1 MHLCALNVSW
11 AKGYALTVRAFW
23 RAEELRWVEM
33 NFFQCSDEM
42 KTVEK
47 NLLRW
52 HMRRDGMRWEEV
64 RWGDMRCEEIR
75 WFEMRW
81 AVECEVLVWSAKC
94 MVWRVQCEVWGKCSL
109 DVACQR
115 GRTPVTFSGSNST
128 TSSHKAQSTHA
139 RRTAHAVKK
148 VLSPNLRQL
157 PPRRGGY
164 YWYLLSVHHL
174 NHDQYIFN
182 LQHVFYV
189 LLTFSVY

>member
-1 MHLCALNVSW
+1 MVYKSGFDITKYFVKIFLRKRICVPSFCVQKLCALNVSW
-11 AKGYALTVRAFW
+11 AKGFALTVRDFW

-52 HMRRDGMRWEEV
+52 HVRRDGMRWEEA

-81 AVECEVLVWSAKC
+81 TVECEVQVWSVKC
-94 MVWRVQCEVWGKCSL
+94 RVWRVQCEVWRKCSL

-115 GRTPVTFSGSNST
+115 GRTRSRSCPAAGPTATSYNSIWGF
-128 TSSHKAQSTHA
+128 
-139 RRTAHAVKK
+139 
-148 VLSPNLRQL
+148 P
-157 PPRRGGY
+157 
-164 YWYLLSVHHL
+164 
-174 NHDQYIFN
+174 
-182 LQHVFYV
+182 
-189 LLTFSVY
+189 